1 MTEKNRQPVSDA
13 RLGRVLL
20 YPTSVGDTWDPA
32 WGEDGNLYYP
42 GNDGSGWDK
51 ACSSNVFF
59 NCSSGEDPFNLQS
72 VTTNCMLENDGWAKQ
87 REDGCTWKS
96 SGCISLDGTLY
107 LALGRHAYGTKS
119 GDPHL
124 RQTARRTS
132 IIKSTDQGKT
142 WTRSAEEN
150 YHNPMFADHFTTPYF
165 IYYGQDG
172 QAPAIDGAD
181 RYIYAVSNNG
191 FWCNGDSYVL
201 GRIERQ
207 NMSRLDPADWSYYQ
221 GGDGARDESWTRDLA
236 AARPIIE
243 NPLKCGETGVTY
255 LPALGR
261 YILVAWYYPGDP
273 NVDADVSSI
282 IFYEAPHPWGP
293 WTMIKEESTAP
304 QGWYCPRVLSKWQ
317 SGQGNQLDAILVAS
331 GDYYEPGRYYR
342 FIVAELALTTS
353 GKFPP
358 EPPAPQPRVITST
371 DPTVQYRGAWRKVTD
386 RDPSYSK
393 TVTQIPTFSRRS
405 ATHSTEYFSESEGA
419 ALTVPFDG
427 ERLVWYASKEKNLG
441 IAAVSIDGGPETEV
455 DLWTYCH
462 VPQYERMMFDSG
474 PLAPGAHTFRVQVT
488 GKKNDKSTGS
498 GITHDLV
505 EIFQP

>member
-1 MTEKNRQPVSDA
+1 MTETNRQPVSDA
-13 RLGRVLL
+13 RLGRVFL

-32 WGEDGNLYYP
+32 WGADGNLYYP

-59 NCSSGEDPFNLQS
+59 NRSIGDDHFNLQS
-72 VTTNCMLENDGWAKQ
+72 TTTNCMLEYDGAAKQ

-119 GDPHL
+119 GDPHM
-124 RQTARRTS
+124 RQAARRTS
-132 IIKSTDQGKT
+132 IIKSIDHGRT
-142 WTRSAEEN
+142 WTRSAVEN

-165 IYYGQDG
+165 IHYGQDG
-172 QAPAIDGAD
+172 QAPAVNEAD

-207 NMSRLDPADWSYYQ
+207 NMNRLDPADWSYYQ
-221 GGDGARDESWTRDLA
+221 GGDGAREESWTRDPA
-236 AARPIIE
+236 SARPIIE
-243 NPLKCGETGVTY
+243 NPLKCGETGATY

-273 NVDADVSSI
+273 NVDADVSNL
-282 IFYEAPHPWGP
+282 IFYESPHPWGP

-317 SGQGNQLDAILVAS
+317 SGSGDRLDAILVAG

-342 FIVAELALTTS
+342 FIVAELALTAA
-353 GKFPP
+353 GKFPV
-358 EPPAPQPRVITST
+358 EPPASQPQVITST
-371 DPTVQYRGAWRKVTD
+371 DLTVKYSGAWRKVTD

-405 ATHSTEYFSESEGA
+405 ATQSTEYFSEAEGA
-419 ALTVPFDG
+419 DLTVPFNG
-427 ERLVWYASKEKNLG
+427 TRLVWYASKEKNLG
-441 IAAVSIDGGPETEV
+441 IAAVSIDGGAEQEV

-474 PLAPGAHTFRVQVT
+474 PLTPGAHTFRVRVT
-488 GKKNDKSTGS
+488 GNKNDKSTGT
-498 GITHDLV
+498 GIFHDRI
-505 EIFQP
+505 EIFQR